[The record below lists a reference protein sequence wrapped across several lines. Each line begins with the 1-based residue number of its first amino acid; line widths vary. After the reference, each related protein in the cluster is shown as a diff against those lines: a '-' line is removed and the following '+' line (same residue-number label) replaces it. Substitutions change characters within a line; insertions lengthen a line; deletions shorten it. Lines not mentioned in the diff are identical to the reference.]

1 MPAARATS
9 TRLRPARAARRA
21 APRRWPAA
29 ICSAVS
35 GWRTMPAGYP
45 SGASSTCRGIKIPHP
60 EREAAVIELKSTE
73 EIGRMAATGQF
84 VGELLAEL
92 TGVAAVGINLMDL
105 EHHARRRIAER
116 GAASCYWDYAP
127 SFGRGPFRNVLCLS
141 VNDAVLHGLPHDYVL
156 RDGDL
161 LSIDMAVGIDGWVAD
176 SALSVIVG
184 TPDPA
189 DLRLIEATA
198 AAPEAGI
205 TAARPGG
212 RLGDICAAIG
222 EVAHS
227 YGYGVNAEFGGH
239 GIGRTMH
246 EAPHVPNNGRARH
259 GMKLDP
265 GLTIAIE
272 PWLCRSTDKIRY
284 DDDGWTIRSSDGSRT
299 AHSEHTVAITAS
311 GPQVL
316 TLRPTQGVAAADPT
330 KRPAAAS

>member
-1 MPAARATS
+1 
-9 TRLRPARAARRA
+9 
-21 APRRWPAA
+21 
-29 ICSAVS
+29 
-35 GWRTMPAGYP
+35 
-45 SGASSTCRGIKIPHP
+45 
-60 EREAAVIELKSTE
+60 VIELKSAE
-73 EIGRMAATGQF
+73 EIGRMAVTGQF

-92 TGVAAVGINLMDL
+92 AGAAAVGVNLMDL
-105 EHHARRRIAER
+105 EHRARRRIAER
-116 GAASCYWDYAP
+116 GAVSCYWDYAP

-176 SALSVIVG
+176 SALSVVVG

-189 DLRLIEATA
+189 DLKLIEATEVALEAAIA
-198 AAPEAGI
+198 AAQ
-205 TAARPGG
+205 PGG
-212 RLGDICAAIG
+212 RLGDVSHAIG

-227 YGYGVNAEFGGH
+227 YGYRVNGEFGGH

-246 EAPHVPNNGRARH
+246 EAPHVANSGRAGR
-259 GMKLDP
+259 GVKLVP

-272 PWLCRSTDKIRY
+272 PWLCHSTDRVKY
-284 DDDGWTIRSSDGSRT
+284 DADGWTIRSADGSRT

-316 TLRPTQGVAAADPT
+316 TRRATTAG
-330 KRPAAAS
+330 

>member
-1 MPAARATS
+1 M
-9 TRLRPARAARRA
+9 
-21 APRRWPAA
+21 
-29 ICSAVS
+29 
-35 GWRTMPAGYP
+35 
-45 SGASSTCRGIKIPHP
+45 
-60 EREAAVIELKSTE
+60 IELKSTE
-73 EIGRMAATGQF
+73 EIRRMAVAGRF

-92 TGVAAVGINLMDL
+92 SEVATVGVNLMDL
-105 EHHARRRIAER
+105 EHHARRRITAR
-116 GAASCYWDYAP
+116 GADSCYWDYAP

-189 DLRLIEATA
+189 DLKLVEATEIA
-198 AAPEAGI
+198 LEAGI
-205 TAARPGG
+205 TAAQPGG
-212 RLGDICAAIG
+212 RLGDISAAIG

-227 YGYGVNAEFGGH
+227 YGYRVNAEFGGH

-246 EAPHVPNNGRARH
+246 EAPHVPNSGRPRR
-259 GMKLDP
+259 GLRLDP

-272 PWLCRSTDKIRY
+272 PWFCRTTDRIRF
-284 DDDGWTIRSSDGSRT
+284 DTDGWTIRSADGSRT
-299 AHSEHTVAITAS
+299 AHSEHTVAITPD

-316 TLRPTQGVAAADPT
+316 TPRPTRGATSAAPSG
-330 KRPAAAS
+330 RPAAT